1 LLDNNY
7 KLIENLKD
15 KEAIVHFME
24 QSRAVRFL
32 SVCLFVLLLTACNQ
46 PTYQYAFE
54 TGDYKVNEVDQLLLD
69 FEKLGKKL
77 PLRVS
82 YPDAD
87 GYFPVIV
94 FSHGNGSKGDMYKGF
109 TDYWASYGYI
119 VFQPTHMDSRSLGF
133 ETKRDN
139 LREFYTQML
148 TVTDTRRQDMSFVL
162 DSLSLIEE
170 MVPELK
176 GKMDT
181 TKLIAAGH
189 SMGAATAM
197 LVSGMKLVN
206 PMDGSEESSEEDRF
220 KTLLMISDPG
230 TMALMPKD
238 PWKGVKIPTFIST
251 GTNDFSTVGS
261 GRVTS
266 PFKYKIPEELT
277 SSAAPHHYVFID
289 GADHY
294 LGGLICR
301 TDVPGPLQHEAL
313 KIAAATSTTFLEAYV
328 RNDQQSIEAM
338 HFGNLEAITSGQ
350 ATLTTK

>member
-1 LLDNNY
+1 
-7 KLIENLKD
+7 
-15 KEAIVHFME
+15 
-24 QSRAVRFL
+24 
-32 SVCLFVLLLTACNQ
+32 
-46 PTYQYAFE
+46 
-54 TGDYKVNEVDQLLLD
+54 
-69 FEKLGKKL
+69 
-77 PLRVS
+77 
-82 YPDAD
+82 
-87 GYFPVIV
+87 
-94 FSHGNGSKGDMYKGF
+94 
-109 TDYWASYGYI
+109 
-119 VFQPTHMDSRSLGF
+119 
-133 ETKRDN
+133 
-139 LREFYTQML
+139 
-148 TVTDTRRQDMSFVL
+148 MSFVL

-197 LVSGMKLVN
+197 LVSGMKLIN

-230 TMALMPKD
+230 TMALMPTD

-251 GTNDFSTVGS
+251 GTNDFSAVGS
-261 GRVTS
+261 GRVKS

-294 LGGLICR
+294 LGGLIAR
-301 TDVPGPLQHEAL
+301 TDVPGPFQHEAL
-313 KIAAATSTTFLEAYV
+313 EIAAATSTTFLEAYV

-338 HFGNLEAITSGQ
+338 RFGNLEAITSGQ